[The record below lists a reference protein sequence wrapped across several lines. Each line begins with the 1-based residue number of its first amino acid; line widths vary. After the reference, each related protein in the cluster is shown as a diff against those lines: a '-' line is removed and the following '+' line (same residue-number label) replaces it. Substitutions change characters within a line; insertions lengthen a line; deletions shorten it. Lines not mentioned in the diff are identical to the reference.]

1 LIPTDLGGQPGRV
14 RLGLLSDV
22 HGNRVALEAVVADGI
37 GNGVEEWWA
46 LGDFVAI
53 GPEPIEA
60 LEMLTNLPSVRF
72 VRGNT
77 DRYVVSGERPAPHE
91 EDVERDPALMPLF
104 LAVESS
110 FAWTRDQMRQRDLAW
125 LAALPTE
132 QRTVLPDGTRLL
144 GVHASPRSD
153 DGTGITPELPDADL
167 AALLADSDADVVC
180 GGHTHQPTD
189 RRVGRTRAVN
199 LGSVS
204 NPITSDLRA
213 TYVIVGGDRHGH
225 RVAHRRVAYDHD
237 AVVERVRRS
246 GHPERDYI
254 SSFQRGKQVRHLAER
269 PGAPAFDS

>member
-1 LIPTDLGGQPGRV
+1 M

-22 HGNRVALEAVVADGI
+22 HGNRIALEAVVADGI

-46 LGDFVAI
+46 LGDLIAI
-53 GPEPIEA
+53 GPEPIET
-60 LEMLTNLPSVRF
+60 LEMLTDLPNVRF

-77 DRYVVSGERPAPHE
+77 DRYVVSGERPAPHV
-91 EDVERDPALMPLF
+91 EDVERDSTLLPLF

-110 FAWTRDQMRQRDLAW
+110 FAWTRDHMRERDLAW
-125 LAALPTE
+125 LAALPTV
-132 QRTVLPDGTRLL
+132 QRAVLPDGTRLL

-167 AALLADSDADVVC
+167 AVLLADADADVVC

-189 RRVGRTRAVN
+189 RRVGPSRAVN

-213 TYVIVGGDRHGH
+213 TYVIVDGDRHGH
-225 RVAHRRVAYDHD
+225 RIAHRRVAYDHD
-237 AVVERVRRS
+237 AVLERVKRS

-254 SSFQRGKQVRHLAER
+254 SSFQRGEQVRHLAER
-269 PGAPAFDS
+269 PGAPRFDS